1 MYQPSHFREDRL
13 DVQHALVRA
22 HPLGLLI
29 STNADG
35 LVANPIP
42 FVLDTTGENGTLK
55 CHVARANLQWHALQ
69 TAADC
74 LVVFQGSEHYITPS
88 WYASK
93 REHGKVV
100 PTWNYATVHC
110 WGRAIIR
117 DDAVW
122 VRDQIEALTRQ
133 HEEPRAKPWAVDD
146 APEPF
151 VAAQMRGIVG
161 IEIPITRI
169 EGKWKVSQNRPE
181 ADRAG
186 VHTGLSQ
193 ERDPSAAP
201 MADLVG
207 IHLTNTSHSN

>member
-1 MYQPSHFREDRL
+1 M

-29 STNADG
+29 SNASDG
-35 LVANPIP
+35 LVANSIP
-42 FVLDTTGENGTLK
+42 FVVDAARGPHGTLR
-55 CHVARANLQWHALQ
+55 CHVARANGHWKALQ
-69 TAADC
+69 QSADC
-74 LVVFQGSEHYITPS
+74 LVVFQGADHYITPS

-110 WGRAIIR
+110 WGRAVIH
-117 DDAVW
+117 DDPTW
-122 VRDQIEALTRQ
+122 VRDQIEALTRA
-133 HEEPRAKPWAVDD
+133 HEEPRKAPWAVND

-161 IEIPITRI
+161 LEIEITRI
-169 EGKWKVSQNRPE
+169 EGKWKISQNRPE
-181 ADRAG
+181 ADRVG
-186 VHTGLSQ
+186 VHAGLRA
-193 ERDPSAAP
+193 ETDPQASS

-207 IHLTNTSHSN
+207 AHLTTQTAP